1 MAKAK
6 AHGRVGWGW
15 QWDSGPPPRTKHYG
29 ARKAFFFHNL
39 ENQSLRSRS
48 PNYQG
53 VVGGS
58 VKNPI
63 SQMGVG
69 LS

>member
-1 MAKAK
+1 MA
-6 AHGRVGWGW
+6 VGLRAPT
-15 QWDSGPPPRTKHYG
+15 QNQALRHQ
-29 ARKAFFFHNL
+29 KAFFFHNL

-48 PNYQG
+48 PSYQG
-53 VVGGS
+53 GVGGS